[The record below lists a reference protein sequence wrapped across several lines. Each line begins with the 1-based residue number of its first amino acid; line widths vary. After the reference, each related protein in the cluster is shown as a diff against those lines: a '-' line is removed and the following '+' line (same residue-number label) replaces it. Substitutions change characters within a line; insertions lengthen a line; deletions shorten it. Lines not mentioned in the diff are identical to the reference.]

1 MLSEKW
7 HYVGIIISIDSPP
20 LDCLVDFG
28 PFYLP
33 YSRSVSWP
41 RQKNWFMWEFE
52 QENIHFSLIK
62 SHVLIRS
69 DHCLILSVIHS
80 VTLSCRRQTEQSY
93 TVSRR
98 FVRMDAL
105 SGRYFLRTAL
115 DVLSGRHLSASLV
128 KVVTCFC
135 QSCCWIW
142 SPFRVR
148 HLTASPLGLW
158 QCFLPRLLWRVEKEN
173 KWINENGALLSQWR
187 GQTI

>member
-1 MLSEKW
+1 MWGLLYQSTAPLWTVKW
-7 HYVGIIISIDSPP
+7 ISAPSISHIPEVSVDRGKKMIYVRIWTGKYSLFSYQIPCIFI
-20 LDCLVDFG
+20 G
-28 PFYLP
+28 P
-33 YSRSVSWP
+33 
-41 RQKNWFMWEFE
+41 
-52 QENIHFSLIK
+52 
-62 SHVLIRS
+62 RS

-80 VTLSCRRQTEQSY
+80 VTLSCRRQTKQSY

-98 FVRMDAL
+98 FVRMDVL

-115 DVLSGRHLSASLV
+115 DVLAGRHLSATLV

-148 HLTASPLGLW
+148 QLAASPLCLW

-173 KWINENGALLSQWR
+173 KWINGNGALLSQWR